1 MKRLLFCRLG
11 ILSFIVCT
19 ICSCSVQKQIAKSA
33 KLLINDPVVE
43 NAHIGISV
51 FDPAENK
58 YWYGYQA
65 DKYFTPASNT
75 KIFSCYAAMKYLGDS
90 LITFHYSENDTAL
103 FIVPNGDPTFLHPD
117 FKQQPAV
124 QFLQKT
130 KKKIYVIDNNWK
142 DAAWGSGWSWD
153 DYNGAYMAERS
164 VFPVYG
170 NVIKWIQSKD
180 TSEEAVI
187 MNRQD
192 VSVFSE
198 PEVNWPVNFNTNIH
212 DSTFHVERKLTENEF
227 NINQGNEAYA
237 EQEIPFITKGIQS
250 ALELLKDTIGR
261 EILATNKFKNTKSLT
276 PLHSQPLDSLLKQM
290 MYRSDNFF
298 AEQCLLMVSN
308 KLFGYMNDEKVID
321 TLLKTDLKD
330 LPQKPNWADGSGLSR
345 YDAFTP
351 QDFISIL
358 NKMKNEFG
366 IKRMQGIFP
375 TGGTG
380 TLKNYY
386 KTDSG
391 YFFAKTGSLSDVIA
405 LSGFFYTRKNKLLFF
420 SVLVNNH
427 HSTPFIIRKAVER
440 FLQGIRNK
448 Y

>member
-1 MKRLLFCRLG
+1 MFRLPVTKWYFLL
-11 ILSFIVCT
+11 FIVCL
-19 ICSCSVQKQIAKSA
+19 ISSCSVQKQISKSA
-33 KLLINDPVVE
+33 KALIKDPVIE
-43 NAHIGISV
+43 NAHIGISIY
-51 FDPAENK
+51 DPSLNK
-58 YWYGYQA
+58 YLYGYQP

-90 LITFHYSENDTAL
+90 LTTFQYTENDTAL
-103 FIVPNGDPTFLHPD
+103 FIVPTGDPTFLHPD
-117 FKQQPAV
+117 YKLQPAI
-124 QFLQKT
+124 QFLQAA
-130 KKKIYVIDNNWK
+130 KKKIYITDNNWK
-142 DAAWGSGWSWD
+142 DNAWGSGWSWD
-153 DYNGAYMAERS
+153 DFNGGYMAERS
-164 VFPVYG
+164 ALPVYG

-180 TSEEAVI
+180 TSEEAVLT
-187 MNRQD
+187 NRQD
-192 VSVFSE
+192 ISVFSE
-198 PEVNWPVNFNTNIH
+198 PEVNWPVTLNAEIH
-212 DSTFHVERKLTENEF
+212 DSVFSVERKLTANDF
-227 NINQGNEAYA
+227 NINQGNESYA
-237 EQEIPFITKGIQS
+237 EQEIPFITNGIQS
-250 ALELLKDTIGR
+250 ALELLKDTAGK
-261 EILATNKFKNTKSLT
+261 EIILSNKIKINKPLT
-276 PLHSQPLDSLLKQM
+276 AFHSQPLDSMLKPM

-298 AEQCLLMVSN
+298 AEQSLLMVSN

-351 QDFISIL
+351 QDFVSIL

-366 IKRMQGIFP
+366 IKRLQAIFP

-386 KTDSG
+386 KSDSG

-427 HSTPFIIRKAVER
+427 HSSPFMVRKAVER